1 MTAIRLQENQYMNH
15 THHHPEPAR
24 ATGTPLP
31 SASLLG
37 STLPT
42 RLAIAAVM
50 AGIMWLTI
58 VWSLG

>member
-1 MTAIRLQENQYMNH
+1 MNH

-58 VWSLG
+58 AWSLG